1 MGSGRGRRIGVVGA
15 VAGVGAAG
23 VGAAVG
29 LRRLAVGRV
38 RLRPDPDADE
48 PFGELRGK
56 PLTVLADDGVP
67 LHVEIDGPDDA
78 PLTIVFSHG
87 YTLNQD
93 AWHFQRRDLPR
104 LRPGDARPRLVFW
117 DQRSHGRSGRGK
129 PTHATIDQTGED
141 LYAVLQATVQP
152 GAPVV
157 LVGHSMGG
165 MSVMA
170 LADRHPELFDGG
182 AGGGTVSGKVAER
195 TTGKGVGKAGDASGK
210 AAGKA
215 GRVAKAAGKAAKAGM
230 SGSSRASKASRT
242 KARGGAPRQAGKTA
256 PVARA
261 DTGGGPRVV
270 AVALVNTSCGDLAE
284 MTLGLPLVLAKVLRP
299 LAPTTL
305 RGLGR
310 QADLV
315 ERARALG
322 ADLAFIVTRHMAFA
336 DRYVSPT
343 VVDFLEHMIRA
354 TPIDV
359 IAEFYPELI
368 AHDKASALEAIG
380 RVPVLVLAGGEDR
393 LTPAEHGR
401 SIADALPDAEYVEV
415 GEAGHVLPLE
425 YPGVVTG
432 GVRRLIDRIRPE
444 RAERTA

>member
-1 MGSGRGRRIGVVGA
+1 MASGRRRRMGVAGA

-48 PFGELRGK
+48 PFGELRGR
-56 PLTVLADDGVP
+56 PLTVQADDGVP
-67 LHVEIDGPDDA
+67 LYVEVDGPDDA

-93 AWHFQRRDLPR
+93 SWHFQRRDLAAGLDR
-104 LRPGDARPRLVFW
+104 AAGRDHGKDHAKDHGKDHAKYAKHAKRPGAKQPGGRRLRLVFW
-117 DQRSHGRSGRGK
+117 DQRSHGRSGRSK
-129 PTHATIDQTGED
+129 PTHATVDQTGED
-141 LYAVLQATVQP
+141 LYTVLRATVEP
-152 GAPVV
+152 DAPVV

-170 LADRHPELFDGG
+170 LAHRHPELFEG
-182 AGGGTVSGKVAER
+182 
-195 TTGKGVGKAGDASGK
+195 GKGE
-210 AAGKA
+210 
-215 GRVAKAAGKAAKAGM
+215 
-230 SGSSRASKASRT
+230 
-242 KARGGAPRQAGKTA
+242 
-256 PVARA
+256 
-261 DTGGGPRVV
+261 PRVV
-270 AVALVNTSCGDLAE
+270 GVALVNTSCGDLAE

-299 LAPTTL
+299 LAPGTL

-315 ERARALG
+315 DRARALG
-322 ADLAFIVTRHMAFA
+322 ADFAFIVTRRMAFA

-343 VVDFLEHMIRA
+343 VVAFLEQMIRA

-359 IAEFYPELI
+359 IAEFYPELL
-368 AHDKASALEAIG
+368 AHDKTAALETIG
-380 RVPVLVLAGGEDR
+380 RVPVLVMSGGEDR
-393 LTPAEHGR
+393 LTPPQHGR
-401 SIADALPDAEYVEV
+401 SIAEALPDAEYVEV
-415 GEAGHVLPLE
+415 GDAGHVLPLE

-432 GVRRLIDRIRPE
+432 GLRRLVGRIGSARE
-444 RAERTA
+444 ERTA

>member
-1 MGSGRGRRIGVVGA
+1 MVSGRRKVGIAGA

-23 VGAAVG
+23 IGAAVG

-56 PLTVLADDGVP
+56 PLTVEASDGLD

-87 YTLNQD
+87 YALTQD
-93 AWHFQRRDLPR
+93 TWHYQRRDLR
-104 LRPGDARPRLVFW
+104 HSPGRPRLVFW
-117 DQRSHGRSGRGK
+117 DQRSHGRSGRSV
-129 PTHATIDQTGED
+129 PTSATIDQTGDD
-141 LYAVLQATVQP
+141 LYAVLRATVSP

-165 MSVMA
+165 MSIMA
-170 LADRHPELFDGG
+170 LALNHPELF
-182 AGGGTVSGKVAER
+182 E
-195 TTGKGVGKAGDASGK
+195 ASTD
-210 AAGKA
+210 
-215 GRVAKAAGKAAKAGM
+215 
-230 SGSSRASKASRT
+230 S
-242 KARGGAPRQAGKTA
+242 
-256 PVARA
+256 
-261 DTGGGPRVV
+261 PRVV
-270 AVALVNTSCGDLAE
+270 GVALVNTSCGKLTE

-299 LAPTTL
+299 LAPGTL

-310 QADLV
+310 RADIV
-315 ERARALG
+315 DRVRGLG
-322 ADLAFIVTRHMAFA
+322 ADVAFVVTKRMAFA
-336 DRYVSPT
+336 DKYVSPT
-343 VVDFLEHMIRA
+343 VVDFLEQMIRA

-368 AHDKASALEAIG
+368 AHDKAAALETIG
-380 RVPVLVLAGGEDR
+380 RVPAVVMAGGEDR

-401 SIADALPDAEYVEV
+401 SIADALPGAEYVEV

-432 GVRRLIDRIRPE
+432 GVRRLLDRVGE
-444 RAERTA
+444 GRAEHEEHEEHQEREERSA

>member
-1 MGSGRGRRIGVVGA
+1 MGSGRGRRIGIAGA
-15 VAGVGAAG
+15 VAGIGAAG
-23 VGAAVG
+23 VGAVVG

-48 PFGELRGK
+48 PFGELRGT
-56 PLTVLADDGVP
+56 PMTVTAGDGVP
-67 LHVEIDGPDDA
+67 LHVEVDGPDDA
-78 PLTIVFSHG
+78 PLTVVFSHG

-93 AWHFQRRDLPR
+93 SWHFQRRDLPR
-104 LRPGDARPRLVFW
+104 LRPGDARVRLVFW
-117 DQRSHGRSGRGK
+117 DQRSHGRSGRGS
-129 PTHATIDQTGED
+129 PENATIDQTGED
-141 LYAVLQATVQP
+141 LYAVLKATVRP

-182 AGGGTVSGKVAER
+182 ASPRGSVSGAVAER
-195 TTGKGVGKAGDASGK
+195 TTGKGVATVGEASEKGVRGAKGKM
-210 AAGKA
+210 
-215 GRVAKAAGKAAKAGM
+215 AKAAGKASRRARAGQEAAT
-230 SGSSRASKASRT
+230 RA
-242 KARGGAPRQAGKTA
+242 KARGGASDAPGKT
-256 PVARA
+256 PSVARA
-261 DTGGGPRVV
+261 GTGGGPRVV

-284 MTLGLPLVLAKVLRP
+284 MTLGLPLVLAKVVRP
-299 LAPTTL
+299 LAPGAL
-305 RGLGR
+305 RNLGR
-310 QADLV
+310 RADLV

-336 DRYVSPT
+336 DRHVSPA
-343 VVDFLEHMIRA
+343 VVDFLEQMIRA

-359 IAEFYPELI
+359 IAEFYPELM
-368 AHDKASALEAIG
+368 AHDKAAALEVIG

-415 GEAGHVLPLE
+415 EEAGHVLPLE

-432 GVRRLIDRIRPE
+432 GLRRLLDRVRPVH
-444 RAERTA
+444 AERTA

>member
-1 MGSGRGRRIGVVGA
+1 MGSGRGRRIGALGA

-38 RLRPDPDADE
+38 RLRPDPDAGE
-48 PFGELRGK
+48 PFGELRGR

-104 LRPGDARPRLVFW
+104 LRPGDVRPRLVFW

-141 LYAVLQATVQP
+141 LYAVLQATVRP

-182 AGGGTVSGKVAER
+182 ARGGTVTGKVAER

-210 AAGKA
+210 AGKA
-215 GRVAKAAGKAAKAGM
+215 GKVAKAAGKAAKRGKAAATGA
-230 SGSSRASKASRT
+230 SGA
-242 KARGGAPRQAGKTA
+242 KARGGRAQPAGKTA

-261 DTGGGPRVV
+261 GTGGGPRVV
-270 AVALVNTSCGDLAE
+270 AVALINTSCGDLAE
-284 MTLGLPLVLAKVLRP
+284 MTLGLPLVLAKMLRP
-299 LAPTTL
+299 LAPGTL

-343 VVDFLEHMIRA
+343 VVDFLEQMIRA

-368 AHDKASALEAIG
+368 AHDKAAALEVIG

-432 GVRRLIDRIRPE
+432 GVRRLIERIRST